1 MHTSQ
6 IETTPVKIPV
16 GVWSMAEPYYSA
28 TGVQIGKW
36 LRPLTRAGQVL
47 ITDGRL
53 RLLTSRGTEIDSA
66 PVDRVQAS
74 IPRFGSPG
82 SARATVNGTRY
93 VLSIGGTDASRA
105 PGTGDSPQRAARSFL
120 DALRHA
126 RRSS

>member
-1 MHTSQ
+1 
-6 IETTPVKIPV
+6 
-16 GVWSMAEPYYSA
+16 MAEPEFSA

-66 PVDRVQAS
+66 PVERVQAG
-74 IPRFGSPG
+74 IPWFGARC

-93 VLSIGGTDASRA
+93 LISIGDRASAARA
-105 PGTGDSPQRAARSFL
+105 GETPEQGAQRTVRSFL
-120 DALRHA
+120 DALRQA